1 MKPWK
6 LIAIGV
12 GIVGVA
18 FFSRALVGQQSN
30 GFSANDRNADPQS
43 LPSQITLPLRPETAI
58 LPAGTR
64 IDIRLQ
70 ETISTEKT
78 LPGDHFTA
86 SLRGPLIADV
96 KYLAP
101 SRCKII
107 GQLINV
113 EEPGQVKGSAKL
125 TMVLRK
131 LVVAGKEY
139 DLETEP
145 ITLAAHGTKKEEAA
159 VIAGSRATEETI
171 GAITGIN
178 DTEKATV
185 IGTES
190 QFTFTLSGPLEMLV
204 IRTMGNTR
212 NWRRSLATR

>member
-6 LIAIGV
+6 LIVIGM
-12 GIVGVA
+12 GIVAVA
-18 FFSRALVGQQSN
+18 FFSRALVGQQGN
-30 GFSANDRNADPQS
+30 GVSANDQNVDPQS
-43 LPSQITLPLRPETAI
+43 LSSKFVLPLRPETAI
-58 LPAGTR
+58 VPAGTR

-70 ETISTEKT
+70 ETISTEKN

-96 KYLAP
+96 KFLAP

-139 DLETEP
+139 DLETKP
-145 ITLAAHGTKKEEAA
+145 LTLAVHSTKKEEAV
-159 VIAGSRATEETI
+159 VIARSAAAETI
-171 GAITGIN
+171 GAITGITAR
-178 DTEKATV
+178 DTDAV
-185 IGTES
+185 IGPES
-190 QFTFTLSGPLEMLV
+190 RFTFTLSGPLELPV
-204 IRTMGNTR
+204 IRMMGNTETGGG
-212 NWRRSLATR
+212 A